1 MILIDRGNKPENTV
15 LYIASQIYVALSLK
29 NGGADYTEL
38 YKTIKGHQNDFN
50 DAAFSLALNFLYLL
64 EKISIDERGL
74 LYAISNDSID
84 K

>member
-29 NGGADYTEL
+29 KGGEDYTAL
-38 YKTIKGHQNDFN
+38 YKTVKGQQHNFN

-64 EKISIDERGL
+64 DKITLDERGL
-74 LYAISNDSID
+74 LYAISNDSVD